1 MASFKYHKLE
11 LIQPHFDSKLT
22 NTVIEL
28 ESLRTKT
35 LQGSTP
41 VQVFIQLKDLYHTLE
56 SIYSARIEGNHTT
69 ISNYI
74 THNKEDKL
82 TNTQS
87 EQFKE
92 IENIEKC
99 LEYIESLPEIKI
111 NNEFIKNIHKII
123 THNLNTKLDGDSTPG
138 EYRITDV
145 MIGQSEHLPPFPEM
159 LNKLMDELIDFMDHE
174 DDTKYDLI
182 KLAIFHHRFTWIHPF
197 TSGNGR
203 TVRALT
209 YALLIKY
216 GFLKHRIINPTAIFC
231 KDRNQYYYELPQADK
246 GSLENWVQYMLLGLK
261 NELNQIDKLT
271 NYDYTRTKILLPI
284 IEQLDKTG
292 NINRLQKEIL
302 ISCINNSEC
311 IINSNSVK
319 TNIESYTVAREIK
332 KLLEL
337 GYLKST
343 SPRKQ
348 TINLDYIKI
357 KSSLAYQLEKNGF
370 LPEKVE

>member
-1 MASFKYHKLE
+1 MATFKYHKLE
-11 LIQPHFDSKLT
+11 LVQPQFDSKLT
-22 NTVIEL
+22 NLVIEL

-41 VQVFIQLKDLYHTLE
+41 VGVFIQLKDLYHTLE

-74 THNKEDKL
+74 THNQEDKL

-111 NNEFIKNIHKII
+111 NYEFIKKIHRII
-123 THNLNTKLDGDSTPG
+123 TQNLNTKLDGDSTPG
-138 EYRITDV
+138 EYRNTDV

-159 LNKLMDELIDFMDHE
+159 VENLMDELIDFMNDE
-174 DDTKYDLI
+174 DETKYDLI

-197 TSGNGR
+197 TNGNGR

-231 KDRNQYYYELPQADK
+231 KDRNQYYSELTQADK
-246 GSLENWVQYMLLGLK
+246 GSLENWVQYMLQGIK
-261 NELNQIDKLT
+261 TEINQIDMIID
-271 NYDYTRTKILLPI
+271 YDFTRTKLLLPI
-284 IEQLDKTG
+284 VEQLDKTG

-302 ISCINNSEC
+302 VSCINNSEC
-311 IINSNSVK
+311 YINSNSVK

-332 KLLEL
+332 KLLES
-337 GYLKST
+337 GYLKSV

-348 TINLDYIKI
+348 TINLDNIKI

>member
-1 MASFKYHKLE
+1 MATFKYHKLE
-11 LIQPHFDSKLT
+11 LVQPQFDSKLT
-22 NTVIEL
+22 NLVIEL

-41 VQVFIQLKDLYHTLE
+41 VGVLIQLKDLYHTLE

-74 THNKEDKL
+74 THNQEDKL

-123 THNLNTKLDGDSTPG
+123 TLNLNSKLDGDSTPG
-138 EYRITDV
+138 EYRINDV

-159 LNKLMDELIDFMDHE
+159 VDNLMDELIDFMNDKNE
-174 DDTKYDLI
+174 TKYDLI

-197 TSGNGR
+197 SNGNGR

-231 KDRNQYYYELPQADK
+231 KDRYQYYSELSQADK

-261 NELNQIDKLT
+261 TEINQIDKIT
-271 NYDYTRTKILLPI
+271 DYDFTRTKLLLPI
-284 IEQLDKTG
+284 IERLDKTG

-302 ISCINNSEC
+302 VSCINNSEC

-337 GYLKST
+337 GYLKSV

-348 TINLDYIKI
+348 TINLDNIKI

>member
-1 MASFKYHKLE
+1 
-11 LIQPHFDSKLT
+11 
-22 NTVIEL
+22 
-28 ESLRTKT
+28 
-35 LQGSTP
+35 
-41 VQVFIQLKDLYHTLE
+41 
-56 SIYSARIEGNHTT
+56 
-69 ISNYI
+69 
-74 THNKEDKL
+74 
-82 TNTQS
+82 
-87 EQFKE
+87 
-92 IENIEKC
+92 
-99 LEYIESLPEIKI
+99 
-111 NNEFIKNIHKII
+111 
-123 THNLNTKLDGDSTPG
+123 
-138 EYRITDV
+138 
-145 MIGQSEHLPPFPEM
+145 
-159 LNKLMDELIDFMDHE
+159 
-174 DDTKYDLI
+174 
-182 KLAIFHHRFTWIHPF
+182 
-197 TSGNGR
+197 
-203 TVRALT
+203 VRALT

-231 KDRNQYYYELPQADK
+231 KDRNQYYSELSQADK
-246 GSLENWVQYMLLGLK
+246 GSIENWVQYMLLGLK

-271 NYDYTRTKILLPI
+271 NYDFTRTKILLPI

-348 TINLDYIKI
+348 TINLDNIKI